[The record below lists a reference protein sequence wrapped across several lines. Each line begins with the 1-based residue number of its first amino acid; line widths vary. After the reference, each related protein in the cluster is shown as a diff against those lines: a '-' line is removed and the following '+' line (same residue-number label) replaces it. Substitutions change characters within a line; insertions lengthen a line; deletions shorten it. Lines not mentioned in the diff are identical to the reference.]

1 MMYYLLVMFLK
12 VVASSFGNK
21 KVGNFSE
28 QSSRCVSS
36 VVGAY

>member
-1 MMYYLLVMFLK
+1 MVYYLLMMFLK

-21 KVGNFSE
+21 KVGNFFE